1 MKKIM
6 ILGLAALL
14 VGGAGFGGWM
24 FLANHGA
31 EAAEIEE
38 PAAMPPVYV
47 EFNPI
52 QLPIMGEDRIV
63 ELVNIALALEV
74 PDQATADRV
83 IAMAPKLTDAYIHA
97 LYGAINAEEAMVDGA
112 LDVTMLKRRLL
123 QVSNQV
129 MGEGQ
134 VSAALVQMLTQRRL

>member
-1 MKKIM
+1 MKKIV

-24 FLANHGA
+24 FLANKGA

-38 PAAMPPVYV
+38 PATPPVYV

-52 QLPIMGEDRIV
+52 QLPIMGDDRIV

-74 PDQATADRV
+74 ADQATADRV

-112 LDVTMLKRRLL
+112 LDVTMIKRRLL

-129 MGEGQ
+129 MGDGQ
-134 VSAALVQMLTQRRL
+134 VDAALVQMLTQRRL

>member
-1 MKKIM
+1 MKKIV

-24 FLANHGA
+24 FLANKSA

-38 PAAMPPVYV
+38 PAATPPVYV
-47 EFNPI
+47 EFDPI
-52 QLPIMGEDRIV
+52 QLPIMGDDRIV

-74 PDQATADRV
+74 PDTATADRV

-97 LYGAINAEEAMVDGA
+97 LYGAINREEAMVGGA

-123 QVSNQV
+123 QVSNEV
-129 MGEGQ
+129 MGAGQ